1 MDFSEDRSVNSGFGR
16 ITQKLRSNLKAD
28 RIQSTLNLLQKK
40 DYRKLW
46 ASEFISEIGNY
57 FSFFGVIFYVIE
69 LTKNEGTV
77 ETAQTLA
84 VIVTFQVIPTLTVGP
99 FVGVLVDRLDRK
111 KILLGTNLLGFLVTV
126 GYSLSSNVHQLY
138 LLVVLHSFVR
148 LIFYPTRTAIL
159 PRLVEKDQLLHANSM
174 IQISVQFSR
183 LIGPLLAGIVL
194 SQFGFSAG
202 FLTDGGT
209 YLIAGAMV
217 FTIGTNLKPRRMDGK
232 RFSPLEDMKGAIEI
246 IKGRPQLKY
255 LFSSSFILLVGVGVL
270 DPLLAPFLNS
280 AFGYSPKEFGLL
292 LALSAICGAI
302 AAFLL
307 IARGEFSNKLKM
319 IGLGYL
325 LGGFSLILMA
335 EASLQNNNG
344 YLLLAAGML
353 GVVNVAIYI
362 LTATFI
368 QETVEDTNLGKINGI
383 FATNLVLGQLI
394 GSLLASWLI
403 RHFAYEQI
411 FLLVGTVVALS
422 GLASIYSVVKFKL
435 DRQVT
440 ERSSTGAVGI
450 GK

>member
-1 MDFSEDRSVNSGFGR
+1 MNSGFG
-16 ITQKLRSNLKAD
+16 KLAGRLRQGLSAE
-28 RIQSTLNLLQKK
+28 RVQSTLKLLQKK

-69 LTKNEGTV
+69 LTKNEGTF
-77 ETAQTLA
+77 ETAHTLA

-99 FVGVLVDRLDRK
+99 FVGVLVDRFDRK
-111 KILLGTNLLGFLVTV
+111 KILVGTNLLGFLVTV
-126 GYSLSSNVHQLY
+126 GYSASTNVQQLY
-138 LLVVLHSFVR
+138 FLVTLHSFVR
-148 LIFYPTRTAIL
+148 LVFYPTRTAIL
-159 PRLVEKDQLLHANSM
+159 PRLVNSKQLLHANSM

-194 SQFGFSAG
+194 SQFGFSVG

-209 YLIAGAMV
+209 YLLAAAIVLG
-217 FTIGTNLKPRRMDGK
+217 ISTNLRPVSQADTKFTPV
-232 RFSPLEDMKGAIEI
+232 SDMKDAIRI
-246 IKGRPQLKY
+246 IRKRPQLKY
-255 LFSSSFILLVGVGVL
+255 LFSSSFVLLIGVGVL

-280 AFGYSPKEFGLL
+280 AFGYSPREFGLL
-292 LALSAICGAI
+292 LALSAICGAV
-302 AAFLL
+302 AAFFL

-319 IGLGYL
+319 IGSGYL
-325 LGGFSLILMA
+325 LGGLALILMA

-344 YLLLAAGML
+344 YLLAAAGLL
-353 GVVNVAIYI
+353 GIVNVAIYI

-368 QETVEDTNLGKINGI
+368 QETVEDSYLGKINGI
-383 FATNLVLGQLI
+383 FATNLVLGQLL

-411 FLLVGTVVALS
+411 FILVGTIVSLS

-435 DRQVT
+435 DRD
-440 ERSSTGAVGI
+440 ERPTVGAVGI

>member
-1 MDFSEDRSVNSGFGR
+1 MNSGFGR
-16 ITQKLRSNLKAD
+16 IAQRLKCNFRAE

-69 LTKNEGTV
+69 LTKNEGTF
-77 ETAQTLA
+77 ETAHTLA

-126 GYSLSSNVHQLY
+126 GYSLSRSVQQLY
-138 LLVVLHSFVR
+138 LLVILHSFVR

-159 PRLVEKDQLLHANSM
+159 PRLVEQDQLLHANSM

-183 LIGPLLAGIVL
+183 LIGPVLAGIML

-202 FLTDGGT
+202 FLTDGAT
-209 YLIAGAMV
+209 YLIAGITVYGIRTDM
-217 FTIGTNLKPRRMDGK
+217 KPKGFDEK
-232 RFSPLEDMKGAIEI
+232 RFSPLSDMRGAIRI
-246 IKGRPQLKY
+246 IRDRPQLKY
-255 LFSSSFILLVGVGVL
+255 LFSTSFVLLVGVGVL

-280 AFGYSPKEFGLL
+280 AFGYSPKEFGFL
-292 LALSAICGAI
+292 LALSAICGAVS
-302 AAFLL
+302 AFIL

-319 IGLGYL
+319 IGSGYL
-325 LGGFSLILMA
+325 LGGLSLILMA

-344 YLLLAAGML
+344 YLLLAAGLL

-368 QETVEDTNLGKINGI
+368 QETVEDANLGKINGI

-403 RHFAYEQI
+403 KHFAYEQI
-411 FLLVGTVVALS
+411 FLLVGTVVSLS
-422 GLASIYSVVKFKL
+422 GLASIYSVVRFKL
-435 DRQVT
+435 DRQPKDIPQV
-440 ERSSTGAVGI
+440 GAIGI